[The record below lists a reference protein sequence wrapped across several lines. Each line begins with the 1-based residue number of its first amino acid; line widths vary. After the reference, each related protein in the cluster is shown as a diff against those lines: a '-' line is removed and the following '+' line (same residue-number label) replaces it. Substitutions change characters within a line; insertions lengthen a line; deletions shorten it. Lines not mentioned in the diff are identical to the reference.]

1 MSSPKRLL
9 APALFA
15 ALVLA
20 LSIAPG
26 ALAKPG
32 PAKVRSFHGV
42 VSAVARDHHSFRI
55 RRAGKGSV
63 RIRVGR
69 ATKLARG
76 VRIKKGQVL
85 RVRARRTR
93 HGWVATRIV
102 RVAPRGEEKMG
113 AGEDPGADD
122 DGPDL
127 DEEDPGADDAPTGG
141 DPPETDGDVSEVGDS
156 PEPG

>member
-1 MSSPKRLL
+1 MSSPNRLIV
-9 APALFA
+9 PALLA

-26 ALAKPG
+26 AQAKPG
-32 PAKVRSFHGV
+32 PAKLRSFHGV
-42 VSAVARDHHSFRI
+42 VSAVGRDHHSFRI
-55 RRAGKGSV
+55 RRAGKGRV

-102 RVAPRGEEKMG
+102 RVAPRGEGETG

-127 DEEDPGADDAPTGG
+127 DEEEPGADDGPTGD
-141 DPPETDGDVSEVGDS
+141 DPPGTDGDAPEVGDS